1 MDESIYAASSSWLY
15 RQHPICLV
23 AVLMVVMTLTA
34 EIGFRLGRRWHPRTD
49 DARRSHLASVMGSLL
64 GLLALLLSFTF
75 AMSANRYDTRRQ
87 MVMSEAN
94 VLDALYLQSR
104 VLPDAPRKAFKQ
116 ILRQYVA
123 LRAQAA
129 LLRHDASAK
138 ETAQAIAQ
146 AEGLQDQMLNVIKT
160 SAELEPPAKS
170 TDAMLKGLIE
180 AVSVYRSRV
189 FALESRVPDSIIW
202 LILAG
207 SATAMAAVGL
217 SGGLGNHRG
226 VPARVILTIL
236 LCGTIYVVLDL
247 DRPHEGL
254 IKISQTPMLHLSQ
267 ILDRDAEAKP

>member
-1 MDESIYAASSSWLY
+1 MDESIYTASSSWLY

-23 AVLMVVMTLTA
+23 AVLMVVMTVTA

-49 DARRSHLASVMGSLL
+49 DARRGHLASVMGSLL

-94 VLDALYLQSR
+94 VLGALYLQSR

-138 ETAQAIAQ
+138 ETAQAIAE

-207 SATAMAAVGL
+207 SATAMGAVGL
-217 SGGLGNHRG
+217 FGGLGNHRG
-226 VPARVILTIL
+226 VPARVILSIL

>member
-1 MDESIYAASSSWLY
+1 MDESIYTASSSWLY

-23 AVLMVVMTLTA
+23 AVLMVVMTVTA

-49 DARRSHLASVMGSLL
+49 DARRGHLASVMGSLL

-94 VLDALYLQSR
+94 ALGTLYLQSS

-123 LRAQAA
+123 FRAQAA

-146 AEGLQDQMLNVIKT
+146 AEDLQDQMLNVIKT

-170 TDAMLKGLIE
+170 TDAMLRGLIE

-254 IKISQTPMLHLSQ
+254 IKISQTPILHLSQ

>member
-1 MDESIYAASSSWLY
+1 MDESIYTASSSWLY

-23 AVLMVVMTLTA
+23 AVLMVVMTVTA

-49 DARRSHLASVMGSLL
+49 DARRGHLASVMGSLL

-94 VLDALYLQSR
+94 ALGTLYLQSS

-123 LRAQAA
+123 FRAQAA

-170 TDAMLKGLIE
+170 TDAMLRGLIE

-207 SATAMAAVGL
+207 SATAMGAVGL

>member
-1 MDESIYAASSSWLY
+1 MDESIYTASSSWLY

-23 AVLMVVMTLTA
+23 AVLMVVMTVTA

-49 DARRSHLASVMGSLL
+49 DARRGHLASVMGSLL

-94 VLDALYLQSR
+94 ALGTLYLQSS

-123 LRAQAA
+123 FRAQAA

-146 AEGLQDQMLNVIKT
+146 AEDLQDQMLNVIKT

-170 TDAMLKGLIE
+170 TDAMLRGLIE

-217 SGGLGNHRG
+217 SGGLENHRG
-226 VPARVILTIL
+226 VPARVILSVL

-254 IKISQTPMLHLSQ
+254 IKISQTPILHLSQ

>member
-1 MDESIYAASSSWLY
+1 MDESIYTASSSWLY

-23 AVLMVVMTLTA
+23 AVLMVVMTVTA

-49 DARRSHLASVMGSLL
+49 DARRGHLASVMGSLL

-94 VLDALYLQSR
+94 ALGTLYLQSS

-123 LRAQAA
+123 FRAQAA

-170 TDAMLKGLIE
+170 TDVMLRGLIE

-207 SATAMAAVGL
+207 SATAMGAVGL